1 MDQNLSH
8 TLRQMAGG
16 YILSRCLHVIAYL
29 GVADVLGEDPL
40 TAAEIA
46 SPLNVAPEAL
56 DRVLHLLSAHGVFQV
71 VGDKFIHTP
80 LSELLKSDHPNSMRM
95 NICNNGLPINWAAYQ
110 ELEYSLQTNR
120 AATEKVAPGGY
131 WDYLVKHPVESSVFN
146 LAMEGKSRGYIAG
159 ILASYDF
166 SSYNLIG
173 DIGGGHGHL
182 LRAILERYPHANG
195 VLFEQPQVI
204 DEVRAH
210 ATERF
215 ALESGDFFRDNL
227 PSCDLYLLMEILH
240 DWDDENCLAILK
252 AIRQA
257 MYSHSKLLVIE
268 RILPDSP
275 GPDWTKT
282 LDVHMLALFG
292 GKQRTRN
299 EYEALLNLAG
309 FSMECEIDTAAEVS
323 ILEAVPNGDYLQ
335 LAQNKALRV
344 ILPVNS

>member
-8 TLRQMAGG
+8 TLREMAGG
-16 YILSRCLHVIAYL
+16 YILSRCLHVIAFL
-29 GVADVLGEDPL
+29 GISDVLGDDPL

-46 SPLNVAPEAL
+46 SPLNVSPEAL
-56 DRVLHLLSAHGVFQV
+56 DRILHLLSAYGVFQV
-71 VGDKFIHTP
+71 VGDKYMQTP
-80 LSELLKSDHPNSMRM
+80 LSELLKSDHPNSLRL
-95 NICNNGLPINWAAYQ
+95 NICNLGLPINWAAYQ
-110 ELEYSLQTNR
+110 ELGYALQTNHS
-120 AATEKVAPGGY
+120 ATEKVAPGGY
-131 WDYLVKHPVESSVFN
+131 WDYLAKNPIEISVFN

-166 SSYNLIG
+166 SSYDLIG
-173 DIGGGHGHL
+173 DIAGGHGHL
-182 LRAILERYPHANG
+182 LRAILECYPHANG

-204 DEVRAH
+204 DEVQAL

-215 ALESGDFFRDNL
+215 ALESGDFFHDTL

-240 DWDDENCLAILK
+240 DWDDQNCLAILK
-252 AIRQA
+252 AIRRS

-268 RILPDSP
+268 RILPDNP

-282 LDVHMLALFG
+282 LDIHMLALFG

-323 ILEAVPNGDYLQ
+323 ILEAVPIADNLQ
-335 LAQNKALRV
+335 VGQNKAMLV
-344 ILPVNS
+344 SSSVNS